1 MDSAYPQVFCVK
13 FLSKSVNISKSY
25 ASKRKGV
32 FLSEQSE
39 VVLLHTVSFIHS
51 FIHSIHSFHP
61 SIYPFLRLLSQRQ
74 HTTVTKYC
82 N

>member
-39 VVLLHTVSFIHS
+39 VVLLHTVSSIHLSIPS
-51 FIHSIHSFHP
+51 FIKPKAAHNRNEV
-61 SIYPFLRLLSQRQ
+61 L
-74 HTTVTKYC
+74 
-82 N
+82 